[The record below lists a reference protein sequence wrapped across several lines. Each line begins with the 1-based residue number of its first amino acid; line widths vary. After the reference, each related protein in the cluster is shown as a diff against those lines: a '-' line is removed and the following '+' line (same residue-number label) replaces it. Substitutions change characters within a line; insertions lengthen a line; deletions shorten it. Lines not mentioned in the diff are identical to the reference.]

1 VERGAL
7 PHLDWR
13 FKPRDPSFRQGR
25 EGQAQPEGQRRPW
38 RHIRLPSAD
47 AIPLKHDRQARTAC
61 GLLRMRASVE
71 LGGFDHHNRDAWGV
85 NSYTAGQL
93 QITADLKHRR

>member
-1 VERGAL
+1 
-7 PHLDWR
+7 
-13 FKPRDPSFRQGR
+13 
-25 EGQAQPEGQRRPW
+25 
-38 RHIRLPSAD
+38 
-47 AIPLKHDRQARTAC
+47 
-61 GLLRMRASVE
+61 MRASVE